1 MLQKQ
6 RFQAT
11 VLALMI
17 SALVGCGGGDDN
29 NSAAVGDSSSNSN
42 GNGNNTTPPSQAAV
56 GPHFIFRNAY
66 APPGEPVTVDLGA
79 NLSTRPV
86 IRNHKMVQAERERYR
101 VQSVRLT
108 EGGICA
114 APAVAHGNNKAITF
128 VADGYGLCQ
137 LEVTLDR
144 DGELTT
150 RQLIVNYGA
159 KSHDGLTQPLSLT
172 LAPDSAETIDLQATD
187 SIQPLLSAGYAL
199 HGPVLAFSEQELAA
213 RINGTNALVITA
225 GAQGGGG
232 QVLFT
237 LARTDD
243 ITGEVTDSRAV
254 MINVAI
260 STAGKN
266 DTRAQNLEVINPGY
280 TTTVPNRSDNVAIDL
295 IRDGI
300 VSDDKPAE
308 LQIIGL
314 NAPQGG
320 TLVLGNP
327 IDGEPATEEAYFHNT
342 AFTFTSDELGEFP
355 VNYVVSD
362 HHGGYVGG
370 TVIINV
376 GKLTSPNSP
385 LANTPGRMVEWV
397 RLTGA
402 AGKSVVVNRPVLYEE
417 FKQACRDKGCE
428 VPAASESST
437 VEGEQWLATNPQTS
451 ADFCREYGM
460 EIISPAALK
469 ALLSQYTGDGK
480 TLTTELGWP
489 TREPG
494 LSAYHY
500 LVRDMNGP
508 AVPGNQSF
516 DILSGTLSDHGRG
529 ISLCVESPTEMTYT
543 PATGHVGSGMGTSAE
558 DWLQMA
564 PAGTLTIN
572 LTNINGADGAA
583 LDCKTLALDGL
594 AATNVIGATCSSISD
609 ADGDG
614 IGTATLTLTAGSEFG
629 RTLVSASVLG
639 DSFDQQPALNIFID
653 RSEGNT
659 SGAPTLS
666 NYKIEAQVRKT
677 LGATGLQWVTVIDSV
692 AGVNDDNRR
701 LVRPGTALRASWTH
715 SDPDSFH
722 HDATTVNW
730 GANVTVDSGNNT
742 QATVG
747 DQFGTLTITLTPG
760 SKLAEGTIVETGTL
774 VTLTIDVA
782 NNAPVVS
789 GLDITP
795 NDNIRGKT
803 AFEETTT
810 VINATTH
817 TYSDPN
823 NDAQDHSGTSYIW
836 EHKRPWADNWISV
849 KDGSNNSQTGES
861 LDPAIIAQFFAKG
874 SRYEGNDLRLR
885 MTVKDDQGMKSA
897 DAVQMIYP
905 VTDAP
910 TTVVTIPADNMGP
923 EVTLHRVGNYTGQFS
938 LHDVG
943 EYQAL
948 CNKHATNNPA
958 IGGDNRL
965 TVLKLATVN
974 KLRQQKH
981 PLRYWHPDFVSHP
994 KMPFLSNA
1002 SSVNSMTFWDD
1013 STGTVMTQPLEGT
1026 TFEDASMVCQLVPY
1040 LTFHP
1045 RYERVMVGKTLQLDV
1060 HRENE
1065 TDGTWTKVPREEVT
1079 WRSRD
1084 TSIMTATPEGVLTGV
1099 KYGVSGLT
1107 AIYQGVEH
1115 DISIV
1120 VRNNRETIDRCD
1132 ADTAPDKNNCL
1143 QVASNPDNSNQLFS
1157 SPATETLLGSLGF
1170 SRGDKGSHLRTYT
1183 INVVDT
1189 VSGLDTGRFADQSQ
1203 SPNMSIDQRP
1213 QWCAVLNEVT
1223 FDGRTDW
1230 RLPTARELS
1239 KLQTV
1244 IASDT
1249 AWSKDRVYTS
1259 SDLDVDQYVGY
1270 QMVEG
1275 GRPTPH
1281 ARNEEVYVSCV
1292 SDTPGASEDDASD
1305 TTTPS
1310 VENGDASSP
1319 DES

>member
-29 NSAAVGDSSSNSN
+29 NSAAAGDGNS
-42 GNGNNTTPPSQAAV
+42 NGNNTTPPSQAAV
-56 GPHFIFRNAY
+56 GPQFIFRNAY

-79 NLSTRPV
+79 SLSTRPV
-86 IRNHKMVQAERERYR
+86 IRDHKGVEVERERYR

-159 KSHDGLTQPLSLT
+159 KSHKGLTQPLSLT
-172 LAPDSAETIDLQATD
+172 LAPASAETIDLQATD

-225 GAQGGGG
+225 GARGGGG

-237 LARTDD
+237 LVRTDD
-243 ITGEVTDSRAV
+243 ITGEVLDSRAV

-260 STAGKN
+260 STVGKN

-280 TTTVPNRSDNVAIDL
+280 TRTVPNRSDNVAIDL
-295 IRDGI
+295 IRAGI
-300 VSDDKPAE
+300 VSDDKPDE

-362 HHGGYVGG
+362 HHGGYIGG

-385 LANTPGRMVEWV
+385 LANTPGRMEEWV
-397 RLTGA
+397 RLTNK
-402 AGKSVVVNRPVLYEE
+402 AGETVVVNRPVLYKE
-417 FKQACRDKGCE
+417 FEKACRDKGCE
-428 VPAASESST
+428 VPVEQELSD

-451 ADFCREYGM
+451 ANFCREYGM
-460 EIISPAALK
+460 ELISPAALK

-529 ISLCVESPTEMTYT
+529 ISLCVESPTEMTYS
-543 PATGHVGSGMGTSAE
+543 PAMGHVGSGMGTSEE
-558 DWLQMA
+558 DWLQMD
-564 PAGTLTIN
+564 PTGTLTIN
-572 LTNINGADGAA
+572 LANINGADGAA

-594 AATNVIGATCSSISD
+594 AATNVISATCTPVAD
-609 ADGDG
+609 ADGNG
-614 IGTATLTLTAGSEFG
+614 IGTATLTLSGGSEFG
-629 RTLVSASVLG
+629 QALVSASVLG

-666 NYKIEAQVRKT
+666 AYKIEAQVRKT
-677 LGATGLQWVTVIDSV
+677 LDAMGLEWVTIIDSA
-692 AGVNDDNRR
+692 AGVNDGNQL
-701 LVRPGTALRASWTH
+701 LVRPGTALRASWTR
-715 SDPDSFH
+715 SDPDSSQQ
-722 HDATTVNW
+722 DATTVNW
-730 GANVTVDSGNNT
+730 GNNVTVDSST

-747 DQFGTLTITLTPG
+747 DQFGTLSITLTPG
-760 SKLAEGTIVETGTL
+760 SKWEGGTVVETGTP

-789 GLDITP
+789 DLDITP
-795 NDNIRGKT
+795 NDNIRGNT
-803 AFEETTT
+803 AFEKTTT

-823 NDAQDHSGTSYIW
+823 NDAQDHSGTGYIW

-923 EVTLHRVGNYTGQFS
+923 EVTLHRVGNYTEQFS
-938 LHDVG
+938 LHNVG
-943 EYQAL
+943 AYQAL
-948 CNKHATNNPA
+948 CNKYAESNPA
-958 IGGDNRL
+958 IGGNNRL

-981 PLRYWHPDFVSHP
+981 PLRYWHPDFASHP
-994 KMPFLSNA
+994 KMPFVSNA
-1002 SSVNSMTFWDD
+1002 SATNSMTMWDD

-1045 RYERVMVGKTLQLDV
+1045 RYERVMVDKTLQLDV
-1060 HRENE
+1060 HQENK
-1065 TDGTWTKVPREEVT
+1065 TDGTWTKIPREEVT

-1120 VRNNRETIDRCD
+1120 VRSKREKIDRCD
-1132 ADTAPDKNNCL
+1132 ADTATNNCL

-1157 SPATETLLGSLGF
+1157 SPATESLLGSLGF

-1183 INVVDT
+1183 TNVIDT
-1189 VSGLDTGRFADQSQ
+1189 VSGLDTGRFADQRS
-1203 SPNMSIDQRP
+1203 NMSIDQRP

-1230 RLPTARELS
+1230 RLPTAMELS

-1249 AWSKDRVYTS
+1249 TWSKDKVYTS
-1259 SDLDVDQYVGY
+1259 SDLDGDQYVGY

-1275 GRPTPH
+1275 GRPTTH
-1281 ARNEEVYVSCV
+1281 VMNEEVYVSCV

-1310 VENGDASSP
+1310 VESGDASSP

>member
-29 NSAAVGDSSSNSN
+29 SAATGDGNS
-42 GNGNNTTPPSQAAV
+42 NGNNTTPPSQVAM
-56 GPHFIFRNAY
+56 GSHFIFRNAY

-86 IRNHKMVQAERERYR
+86 IRNQKRVQAERERYR

-108 EGGICA
+108 DGGICA
-114 APAVAHGNNKAITF
+114 APVVVDGNNKAITF

-159 KSHDGLTQPLSLT
+159 KSHDGFAQPLSLT

-187 SIQPLLSAGYAL
+187 SLQPLLSAGYAL

-213 RINGTNALVITA
+213 RIIGTNALTITA

-237 LARTDD
+237 LVRTDD
-243 ITGEVTDSRAV
+243 ITGEVLDSRAV
-254 MINVAI
+254 MMNVAI
-260 STAGKN
+260 SSSGKN
-266 DTRAQNLEVINPGY
+266 ETRSQNLEVINPGY

-295 IRDGI
+295 RNGI
-300 VSDDKPAE
+300 VSGDKPEE

-397 RLTGA
+397 QLTNK
-402 AGKSVVVNRPVLYEE
+402 AGESVVVNRPVLYKE
-417 FKQACRDKGCE
+417 FEKACRDKGCE
-428 VPAASESST
+428 VPVDPELSD
-437 VEGEQWLATNPQTS
+437 VEGEQWLATDPQTS

-460 EIISPAALK
+460 ELISPAALK

-489 TREPG
+489 SREP
-494 LSAYHY
+494 AYHY

-529 ISLCVESPTEMTYT
+529 ISLCVVPPEEMTYN
-543 PATGHVGSGMGTSAE
+543 PMTGHVGSGMGTSTE
-558 DWLQMA
+558 DWLQMD
-564 PAGTLTIN
+564 PTGTLTIE
-572 LTNINGADGAA
+572 LANINGAHGTA

-594 AATNVIGATCSSISD
+594 AATNVIGATCTPIRD

-614 IGTATLTLTAGSEFG
+614 IGTATLTLTPGSERG
-629 RTLVSASVLG
+629 QALVSASALG
-639 DSFDQQPALNIFID
+639 DSFDQQSALNIFID

-701 LVRPGTALRASWTH
+701 LVRPGTPLRASWTH
-715 SDPDSFH
+715 SDPDPFQQ
-722 HDATTVNW
+722 DATTVNW
-730 GANVTVDSGNNT
+730 GNNVSVDSSDNT

-747 DQFGTLTITLTPG
+747 DQFGTLSITLTPG
-760 SKLAEGTIVETGTL
+760 SKWEGGTVVETGTP
-774 VTLTIDVA
+774 VTLIIDVA

-810 VINATTH
+810 VINAITH

-823 NDAQDHSGTSYIW
+823 NDGQDPSGTSYIW
-836 EHKRPWADNWISV
+836 EHKLPWADNWISV

-885 MTVKDDQGMKSA
+885 MTVKDDHGMKSA

-923 EVTLHRVGNYTGQFS
+923 EVTLHRVGSYTEQFS
-938 LHDVG
+938 LHNVG
-943 EYQAL
+943 AYQAL
-948 CNKHATNNPA
+948 CNKHAESNPA
-958 IGGDNRL
+958 IAGDNRL

-981 PLRYWHPDFVSHP
+981 PLRYWHPAFVSHP

-1002 SSVNSMTFWDD
+1002 SAVNSMTFWDD

-1060 HRENE
+1060 HRENK

-1120 VRNNRETIDRCD
+1120 VRSNREKIDRCD

-1189 VSGLDTGRFADQSQ
+1189 VSGLDTGRFADQS
-1203 SPNMSIDQRP
+1203 SNMSIDQRP
-1213 QWCAVLNEVT
+1213 QWCVVLNEVT

-1259 SDLDVDQYVGY
+1259 SDLDVEIDQYVGY
-1270 QMVEG
+1270 QMVDG

-1292 SDTPGASEDDASD
+1292 SDIPGEETSEDDASD